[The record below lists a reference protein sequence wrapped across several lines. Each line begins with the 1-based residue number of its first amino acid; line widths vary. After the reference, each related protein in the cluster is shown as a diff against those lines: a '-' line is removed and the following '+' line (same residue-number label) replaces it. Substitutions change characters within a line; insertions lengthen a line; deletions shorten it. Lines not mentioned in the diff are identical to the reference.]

1 MPWSLAPTSASA
13 LASSTS
19 LVMLSTRR
27 SLSPRAT
34 KSRRRRMI
42 WPARSA
48 CSAALSR
55 ASRIDRERLVGAV
68 FEQPARALQVVGDRR
83 QRLVE
88 LVGERRGHLAHRGQP
103 RDVHQLG
110 LQFLQPRLGLLP
122 LGQIADEAGEEA
134 LVARAHLADRK
145 LHRKG
150 RAVLALA
157 DHDAADADDA
167 PLAGAAD
174 SAAR

>member
-1 MPWSLAPTSASA
+1 MPRSLTPTSASA

-19 LVMLSTRR
+19 LVMLSTCR
-27 SLSPRAT
+27 SLSPRDT
-34 KSRRRRMI
+34 KSRSRRMI

-48 CSAALSR
+48 WSAALSS
-55 ASRIDRERLVGAV
+55 ASRIMPDVSSALA
-68 FEQPARALQVVGDRR
+68 FEQPARALQIVGDRR

-88 LVGERRGHLAHRGQP
+88 FMRQRRGHLAHRGQP
-103 RDVHQLG
+103 RDMDQFG
-110 LQFLQPRLGLLP
+110 LQLLQARLGLLA
-122 LGQIADEAGEEA
+122 LGQVADEAGEKA
-134 LVARAHLADRK
+134 LLAGSHLADRQ

-167 PLAGAAD
+167 PLAGAQ
-174 SAAR
+174 